1 MKNREIIE
9 HINALGNFT
18 KDKLP
23 TKLSFAVV
31 KNFNKLKSVY
41 KDYDEAR
48 VLLVEKYAEKDNK
61 GEIVR
66 NDNGTEVFKEG
77 CLSDWNKEVNELL
90 DINVEFDIH
99 LVDFAVIENL
109 QMSVMDIE
117 AIEFMIN

>member
-41 KDYDEAR
+41 KDYDESRA
-48 VLLVEKYAEKDNK
+48 LLVEKYAEKDDK
-61 GEIVR
+61 GETVR
-66 NDNGTEVFKEG
+66 NENGTETFKEE
-77 CLSDWNKEVNELL
+77 CLLDWNKEVNELL
-90 DINVEFDIH
+90 DIDVEFDIH
-99 LVDFAVIENL
+99 SVDFVIIENL
-109 QMSVMDIE
+109 QMSVIDIE

>member
-18 KDKLP
+18 KDKLT

-90 DINVEFDIH
+90 DIDVEFEIH
-99 LVDFAVIENL
+99 SVDFAVIENL